1 MYSSTAIGRELADI
15 AYEYLKLQNC
25 FLLVVGIGTDDN
37 DSDSPTRGDVAKP
50 AFSSQRLRNSYLTAI
65 RALEGTDRRVLNP
78 NVMLGSHQDSDSV
91 EEDDNKEDLVAS
103 SIAESASNLM
113 EETRL

>member
-1 MYSSTAIGRELADI
+1 M
-15 AYEYLKLQNC
+15 
-25 FLLVVGIGTDDN
+25 
-37 DSDSPTRGDVAKP
+37 
-50 AFSSQRLRNSYLTAI
+50 
-65 RALEGTDRRVLNP
+65 LNP